1 MLSPSNPPKN
11 NFRFALRA
19 VRKARGLSQESFGL
33 LSSRTYVSTL
43 ERGLKSPTLN
53 KTDEL
58 AQVMK
63 VHPLTLLLLAYVDLE
78 SESDTERLIQT
89 VRSELTAIRDS
100 NRKGGN
106 VE

>member
-1 MLSPSNPPKN
+1 M
-11 NFRFALRA
+11 
-19 VRKARGLSQESFGL
+19 